1 MSSSKRGARRALA
14 LPESAR
20 LSRLF
25 AAVTDSLK
33 RLQPTSDGRRRN
45 ARARLGGRERCGE
58 QTYLSTGMVK
68 VGCTMAA
75 IVAFRTSA
83 AGSGACQK
91 MASHS
96 PQKRDFRRNFSPK
109 VARYRQM
116 SRWLSFR
123 PIVETIIHLSSKRA
137 AFPRD
142 FTRIST
148 PKERKSRFGFQ
159 KVSQPND
166 LGRLSSST
174 FRKRM
179 GKQSGARWDGS
190 EGKIKYIGAR
200 RRSALTILRRTRD
213 GHTPCVPSVLSPS
226 SRSPSPARTLPPTLV
241 MTPSPRV
248 VRSRLAPSAIARY
261 VTPPSTVLCLS
272 LRRRVGR
279 DAARARASATHRS
292 RSTRSSALVRHGR

>member
-91 MASHS
+91 VASYS

-109 VARYRQM
+109 VARDSQM

-123 PIVETIIHLSSKRA
+123 PIVETILTTCRQKELLSRA
-137 AFPRD
+137 ILLESLPQKNGKSF
-142 FTRIST
+142 RISESLVPAQRPRSVEFIDVPET
-148 PKERKSRFGFQ
+148 YGQTVWREM
-159 KVSQPND
+159 
-166 LGRLSSST
+166 GR
-174 FRKRM
+174 
-179 GKQSGARWDGS
+179 
-190 EGKIKYIGAR
+190 I
-200 RRSALTILRRTRD
+200 
-213 GHTPCVPSVLSPS
+213 
-226 SRSPSPARTLPPTLV
+226 
-241 MTPSPRV
+241 
-248 VRSRLAPSAIARY
+248 
-261 VTPPSTVLCLS
+261 
-272 LRRRVGR
+272 
-279 DAARARASATHRS
+279 
-292 RSTRSSALVRHGR
+292 